1 MLPELGHFALMLAL
15 VMACLQAALP
25 LAGAGLGR
33 PEWVAAAKPAARLQ
47 CLFLALAF
55 VALTQAFITHDFS
68 VAYVAHNSNSALP
81 LIYRIAA
88 VWGAHEGSLLLWVLI
103 LSGWTVAVTM
113 FSRNLPPLLTA
124 RIIAVMGIISVG
136 FLLFTLFTSN
146 PFLRYAPPP
155 VDGADLNPLLQDPG
169 LVIHP
174 PVLYMGYVG
183 FSVAFAFAI
192 AALLGGRLDTAWARW
207 SRPWTIMAWVFLT
220 LGIALGSW
228 WAYYELGWGGWWFW
242 DPVEN
247 ASFMPWLIG
256 TALIHSLAATEKRD
270 VFRNWTVLLA
280 IAAFS
285 LSLLGTFLVRSGVL
299 TSVHAFATDPTRGV
313 FILMLLGVVIG
324 GSLTLYAW
332 RAPHLP
338 PGNRFDPVSRE
349 TFLLLNS
356 VLLSVAMIAVLLG
369 TLYPLLIETLG
380 MGKLS
385 VGAPY
390 FNAVFIPLM
399 APLTLLLVCGVCARW
414 RSDEWRRLWLS
425 LRYVAAG
432 CLLIGVLLL
441 PVLLAA
447 AGRAGGGDRAAEWG
461 AAMQVGAGL
470 AVALWIVL
478 GNLWQV
484 WERIRHS
491 DNRWAG
497 LARQAPAFY
506 GMMLAH
512 TGFALSIVG
521 IAISSHFSTEI
532 HQRMGPGD
540 SAAFAGYRFTM
551 EELRVVPGP
560 NYTATEARVS
570 VAKNGR
576 YVTELR
582 SQKRLY
588 TVREMPMTEAGIDA
602 GLLRDLYISL
612 GEPLDAG
619 DWSIRLYH
627 KPFVRWIWLGAI
639 LMALGGLLSA
649 CDRRYR
655 LRARREVGAQSAAV
669 GAAAKP

>member
-1 MLPELGHFALMLAL
+1 M
-15 VMACLQAALP
+15 
-25 LAGAGLGR
+25 
-33 PEWVAAAKPAARLQ
+33 
-47 CLFLALAF
+47 
-55 VALTQAFITHDFS
+55 
-68 VAYVAHNSNSALP
+68 AHNSNSALP
-81 LIYRIAA
+81 TIYRIAA

-103 LSGWTVAVTM
+103 LSGWTVAVTV
-113 FSRNLPPLLTA
+113 FSRNLPPLLAA
-124 RIIAVMGIISVG
+124 RIIAVLGIVSVG

-155 VDGADLNPLLQDPG
+155 TDGADLNPLLQDPG

-192 AALLGGRLDTAWARW
+192 AALLGGRLDAAWARW

-313 FILMLLGVVIG
+313 FILLLLGLVIG
-324 GSLTLYAW
+324 GSLALYAW
-332 RAPHLP
+332 RAPRLP
-338 PGNRFDPVSRE
+338 PGRRFDPVSRE

-380 MGKLS
+380 LGKLS

-399 APLTLLLVCGVCARW
+399 TPLALILVFGVAARW
-414 RSDEWRRLWLS
+414 RADEWRRLWRS
-425 LRYVAAG
+425 LRPLAAA
-432 CLLIGVLLL
+432 CLALGLLLL
-441 PVLLAA
+441 PVLL
-447 AGRAGGGDRAAEWG
+447 RGGEATADWG
-461 AAMQVGAGL
+461 AAMQVAVGI
-470 AVALWIVL
+470 AVALWIAL
-478 GNLWQV
+478 GNLRLLW
-484 WERIRHS
+484 RRLRRR
-491 DNRWAG
+491 DGRA
-497 LARQAPAFY
+497 APPSRATAFY
-506 GMMLAH
+506 GMILAH
-512 TGFALSIVG
+512 TGFAVTIVG

-532 HQRMGPGD
+532 HRRMGPGD
-540 SAAFAGYRFTM
+540 SAAFAGYRFTL

-570 VAKNGR
+570 VVKNGR
-576 YVTELR
+576 PVTELR

-602 GLLRDLYISL
+602 GLWRDLYISL
-612 GEPLDAG
+612 GEPLGAGVADESSGAGDADASPTTG
-619 DWSIRLYH
+619 DWSMRLYH
-627 KPFVRWIWLGAI
+627 KPFVRWIWLGAMC
-639 LMALGGLLSA
+639 MALGGLLA
-649 CDRRYR
+649 AADRRYR
-655 LRARREVGAQSAAV
+655 LRMSALRARAAPSLPPAAPAAPVSGGATS
-669 GAAAKP
+669 